1 MKILYI
7 RCNISVFLTVY
18 IVKTREKD
26 LKNGP
31 GKNHR
36 TISGGDFMK
45 DFVRKMMVMA
55 CAASLAMA
63 QTAFSETEAISEDVQ
78 TIGGADAPASILLV
92 GGWEINS
99 GALSID
105 DEENKDAKEAFE
117 KATDGLEGYEYEP
130 IAVLGSQVVAG
141 TNYSILCRGTV
152 IVPDAEPVFEII
164 TVYED
169 LDGNAE
175 IIGDKEIFSG
185 DSDAQ
190 GGYTVNEGDVSFEKN
205 EDVKTAFDKAITFDK
220 ALESLEGADYE
231 PVAYLGSQ
239 TVAGINYMA
248 LMRVTAVTPETLPE
262 YDLVTVY
269 QDLDGN
275 AEITDMQTV
284 TIDAEDAVC
293 ETETETED

>member
-1 MKILYI
+1 
-7 RCNISVFLTVY
+7 
-18 IVKTREKD
+18 
-26 LKNGP
+26 
-31 GKNHR
+31 
-36 TISGGDFMK
+36 MK

-55 CAASLAMA
+55 CAASLVMA
-63 QTAFSETEAISEDVQ
+63 PASFAETEAASEDVQ
-78 TIGGADAPASILLV
+78 IIGGADAPTSILLV

-99 GALSID
+99 GALSFD

-175 IIGDKEIFSG
+175 ITGDKEIFSG

-190 GGYTVNEGDVSFEKN
+190 GGYIVNEGDVSFEKN

-239 TVAGINYMA
+239 TVTGINYMA
-248 LMRVTAVTPETLPE
+248 LMRVTAVVPE